1 MKTTSF
7 EEIVAEIDRRN
18 NKILREQKDTYEKR
32 IYVVHLLKDIF
43 DHLCEYSLFE
53 VTYAFADGAE
63 PHIHVESNCWG
74 WVNIGATGDKIEAHT
89 HGFRSITTSIDDEAF
104 QKICDWV
111 IKELREHEQ
120 RSMMGRLDQ
129 ARQQ

>member
-43 DHLCEYSLFE
+43 DHLCEYSHL
-53 VTYAFADGAE
+53 
-63 PHIHVESNCWG
+63 
-74 WVNIGATGDKIEAHT
+74 
-89 HGFRSITTSIDDEAF
+89 
-104 QKICDWV
+104 
-111 IKELREHEQ
+111 
-120 RSMMGRLDQ
+120 
-129 ARQQ
+129 